1 MSLDDYKIGDF
12 AEPVSAMGDNP
23 SADGL
28 TAAQIKAW
36 FDSNSNEI
44 KTAFNSLI
52 DALTA
57 DGGGELVKGVNIR
70 YMRINGDDQ
79 IEISVDGENWAAT
92 ASSGHIIEDEDGNT
106 YTQRSRLIFAGD
118 VEDTGTATYVRGITG
133 PAGPQGPAGETGS
146 QGIQGPEGKVYYP
159 TVSDEGVLSWE
170 LTEPDED
177 PPLSVSIRGPQ
188 GQTGERGPRGYTGST
203 GSTGPQGVQGIQG
216 IAGADGRS
224 LVILGRYETLALLE
238 AAHPTGDAGD
248 AWAVGTATDN
258 LIYLWDTD
266 QLEWTC
272 VGALQGPPGPQ
283 GVQGLQGIQGISGS
297 SGTAGK
303 SAYESAVDGG
313 YAGTEN
319 EFNAELAGIGN
330 KADIPSTFSEG
341 NICVFDSDGNYV
353 DGGIKFSI
361 VDGGLRVEYEE

>member
-44 KTAFNSLI
+44 KTAFNALI

-79 IEISVDGENWAAT
+79 IEISVDGESWEAT
-92 ASSGHIIEDEDGNT
+92 ASSGHIIEDEYGNT
-106 YTQRSRLIFAGD
+106 YPQRTRLMFAGEI
-118 VEDTGTATYVRGITG
+118 EDTGTETFVRGITG

-248 AWAVGTATDN
+248 AWAVGTYDDN
-258 LIYLWDTD
+258 MIYIWDTD
-266 QLEWTC
+266 ELEWTC
-272 VGALQGPPGPQ
+272 LGAIWCQPGPQ
-283 GVQGLQGIQGISGS
+283 GVQGIQGIQGVPGESGE
-297 SGTAGK
+297 SGET
-303 SAYESAVDGG
+303 AYEAAVSGG
-313 YAGTEN
+313 YTGTEE
-319 EFNAELAGIGN
+319 EFNSDLAQIGN
-330 KADIPSTFSEG
+330 KADIPATYHEG
-341 NICVFDSDGNYV
+341 NITVFDEDGNPA
-353 DGGIKFSI
+353 DGGISFSV
-361 VDGGLRVEYEE
+361 VDGGLVVTYDD